1 MRRGRR
7 PGQRTTTAVNAT
19 TSIRPVTPDRAK
31 QQMAAEVD
39 ARAAR
44 LLSVSHQI
52 HEAPELCFEEHTAH
66 DLLCTVL
73 EDEGIVVERSAFDLD
88 TAFVARAGRA
98 GPHIAVICEYDA
110 LPEIGHACGHNV
122 IAAAGLGAGL
132 AAAALADEMGGRISI
147 IGTPAEEGGGGKCY
161 LLERGG
167 FEGIGAA
174 MMVHPANHEL
184 IRMNTI
190 AVEQIEVA
198 YTGQSSHASASPHLG
213 RNALDG
219 AVLGYM
225 NVAALRQHIR
235 PDERI
240 HGIFTR
246 AGDKPNIVPRDA
258 AAEWY
263 VRSPKLDSLA
273 NLKER
278 VVACLEAGATAA
290 GVDIECRREAP
301 IYADMIDNQ
310 VLLDFYTQNAATA
323 GRISGDPRP
332 SSAVVG
338 STDMGNVSHAVP
350 SIHPMIKVAPD
361 HVAIHTPEFARYA
374 RSRSGDMA
382 VLDGAKMIAM
392 TVADLWLAPDALD
405 RAADELA
412 RSLQ

>member
-1 MRRGRR
+1 M
-7 PGQRTTTAVNAT
+7 A
-19 TSIRPVTPDRAK
+19 TSIRPVTPDVAK
-31 QQMAAEVD
+31 QQMASEVE

-44 LLSVSHQI
+44 LLGVSHQI
-52 HEAPELCFEEHTAH
+52 HENPELCFEEYAAH
-66 DLLCTVL
+66 DILCTVL
-73 EDEGIVVERSAFDLD
+73 EDEGLEVERSAYDLD
-88 TAFVARAGRA
+88 TAFVARAGRG

-132 AAAALADEMGGRISI
+132 AAATLADELGGRVSI

-161 LLERGG
+161 LLERGA
-167 FEGIGAA
+167 FEGVSAA

-184 IRMNTI
+184 SRMNAI
-190 AVEQIEVA
+190 AVEQLEVA
-198 YTGQSSHASASPHLG
+198 YTGQSAHAAASPHRG

-246 AGDKPNIVPRDA
+246 AGDKPNIVPHEA

-273 NLKER
+273 ELRER

-290 GVDIECRREAP
+290 GVDMDCRCKAP
-301 IYADMIDNQ
+301 IYADMINNQ
-310 VLLDFYTQNAATA
+310 VMLDLYTQNAENA
-323 GRISGDPRP
+323 GRVVREPQAAHS
-332 SSAVVG
+332 VVG
-338 STDMGNVSHAVP
+338 STDMGNVSYAVP
-350 SIHPMIKVAPD
+350 SIHPIIKVAPND
-361 HVAIHTPEFARYA
+361 VAIHTPEFAQYA
-374 RSRSGDMA
+374 KSQSGDQA
-382 VLDGAKMIAM
+382 VLDGAKIMAM
-392 TVADLWLAPDALD
+392 TVADLWLDPEALD

-412 RSLQ
+412 QSLQ

>member
-1 MRRGRR
+1 M
-7 PGQRTTTAVNAT
+7 AAKKT
-19 TSIRPVTPDRAK
+19 TSIRPVTPDVAK
-31 QQMAAEVD
+31 QQMASEVD

-52 HEAPELCFEEHTAH
+52 HETPELCFEEHAAH

-73 EDEGIVVERSAFDLD
+73 EDEGLEVERSAYDLE
-88 TAFVARAGRA
+88 TAFVARAGRD

-132 AAAALADEMGGRISI
+132 AAAAMADKLGGRVSI
-147 IGTPAEEGGGGKCY
+147 VGTPAEEGGGGKCY
-161 LLERGG
+161 LLERGAFDG
-167 FEGIGAA
+167 VGAA

-184 IRMNTI
+184 TFMSAI
-190 AVEQIEVA
+190 AVEQLEVT
-198 YTGQSSHASASPHLG
+198 YTGQSAHASASPHKG

-225 NVAALRQHIR
+225 NVAALRQHIQ

-246 AGDKPNIVPRDA
+246 AGDKPNIVPHEA

-273 NLKER
+273 ELRER

-290 GVDIECRREAP
+290 GVEIECQCKAP
-301 IYADMIDNQ
+301 IYADMLNSETM
-310 VLLDFYTQNAATA
+310 LEFYAGNAAAA
-323 GRISGDPRP
+323 GRVVSQPR
-332 SSAVVG
+332 SSHAVVG
-338 STDMGNVSHAVP
+338 STDMGNVSYAVP

-361 HVAIHTPEFARYA
+361 DVAIHTPEFAHYA
-374 RSRSGDMA
+374 KSPSGDQA
-382 VLDGAKMIAM
+382 VLDGAKIMAM
-392 TVADLWLAPDALD
+392 TVADLWLNPDALD

-412 RSLQ
+412 HARA

>member
-1 MRRGRR
+1 M
-7 PGQRTTTAVNAT
+7 
-19 TSIRPVTPDRAK
+19 TPDVAK
-31 QQMAAEVD
+31 KKMASEVD
-39 ARAAR
+39 ARATQ

-52 HEAPELCFEEHTAH
+52 HETPELCFEEHTAH
-66 DLLCTVL
+66 DLLCSVL
-73 EDEGIVVERSAFDLD
+73 EDEGLDVERSAYGLD

-98 GPHIAVICEYDA
+98 GPQIAVICEYDA

-132 AAAALADEMGGRISI
+132 AAASLAEELGGRVSI
-147 IGTPAEEGGGGKCY
+147 IGTPAEEGGGGKCF
-161 LLERGG
+161 LLERGA
-167 FEGIGAA
+167 FDGISAA

-184 IRMNTI
+184 TAMNAI
-190 AVEQIEVA
+190 AVEQLEVTYA
-198 YTGQSSHASASPHLG
+198 GQSAHASAAPHKG

-246 AGDKPNIVPRDA
+246 AGDKPNIVPHEA

-273 NLKER
+273 ELRKR

-290 GVDIECRREAP
+290 GVEIECGCKAP
-301 IYADMIDNQ
+301 IYADMINSHTM
-310 VLLDFYTQNAATA
+310 LEFYAQNAAAA
-323 GRISGDPRP
+323 GRAIHEPRR
-332 SSAVVG
+332 SHAVVG
-338 STDMGNVSHAVP
+338 STDMGNVSYAVP

-361 HVAIHTPEFARYA
+361 DVAIHTPEFAHYA
-374 RSRSGDMA
+374 KSESGDQA
-382 VLDGAKMIAM
+382 VLDGAKMMAM
-392 TVADLWLAPDALD
+392 TVADLWLEPDALD

-412 RSLQ
+412 QSLR

>member
-1 MRRGRR
+1 M
-7 PGQRTTTAVNAT
+7 
-19 TSIRPVTPDRAK
+19 TPDVAK
-31 QQMAAEVD
+31 QQMASEVD

-52 HEAPELCFEEHTAH
+52 HENPELCFEEHAAH
-66 DLLCTVL
+66 DILCTVL
-73 EDEGIVVERSAFDLD
+73 EDEGLEVERSAYDLD
-88 TAFVARAGRA
+88 TAFVARAGRG

-132 AAAALADEMGGRISI
+132 AAATLADQLGGRVSI
-147 IGTPAEEGGGGKCY
+147 VGTPAEEGGGGKCY
-161 LLERGG
+161 LLERGA
-167 FEGIGAA
+167 FEGVSAA

-184 IRMNTI
+184 TTMTAI
-190 AVEQIEVA
+190 AVEQLEVT
-198 YTGQSSHASASPHLG
+198 YTGQSAHASAAPHKG
-213 RNALDG
+213 HNALDG

-246 AGDKPNIVPRDA
+246 AGDKPNIVPHDA

-273 NLKER
+273 ELRER

-290 GVDIECRREAP
+290 GVGIECQCRAP

-310 VLLDFYTQNAATA
+310 VVLDLYAQNAMST
-323 GRISGDPRP
+323 GRVVSEPQ
-332 SSAVVG
+332 SSHAVVG
-338 STDMGNVSHAVP
+338 STDMGNVSYAVP

-361 HVAIHTPEFARYA
+361 HVPIHSPEFAHYA
-374 RSRSGDMA
+374 KSQSGDQA
-382 VLDGAKMIAM
+382 VLDGAKIMAM
-392 TVADLWLAPDALD
+392 TVADLWLDPEALD
-405 RAADELA
+405 RAADELGQS
-412 RSLQ
+412 RQ

>member
-1 MRRGRR
+1 MSSSRVTR
-7 PGQRTTTAVNAT
+7 
-19 TSIRPVTPDRAK
+19 IRPVTPEVAK
-31 QQMAAEVD
+31 QQMASEVD

-52 HEAPELCFEEHTAH
+52 HENPELCFEERTAH

-73 EDEGIVVERSAFDLD
+73 EDEGLEVERSAFDLD
-88 TAFVARAGRA
+88 TAFIARAGRT

-132 AAAALADEMGGRISI
+132 AAASLAEELGGRVSI
-147 IGTPAEEGGGGKCY
+147 IGTPAEEGGGGKCF
-161 LLERGG
+161 LLERGA
-167 FEGIGAA
+167 FDGIGAA

-184 IRMNTI
+184 TVMSAI
-190 AVEQIEVA
+190 AVEQLEVI
-198 YTGQSSHASASPHLG
+198 YTGQSAHASASPHKG

-246 AGDKPNIVPRDA
+246 AGDKPNIVPHEA

-263 VRSPKLDSLA
+263 VRSPKLDSLVE
-273 NLKER
+273 LRKR

-290 GVDIECRREAP
+290 GVDIECQCKAP
-301 IYADMIDNQ
+301 IYADMINSQ
-310 VLLDFYTQNAATA
+310 AMLEYYARNAAAT
-323 GRISGDPRP
+323 GRVVSEPR
-332 SSAVVG
+332 SSYAVVG

-361 HVAIHTPEFARYA
+361 NVAIHTPEFAHYA
-374 RSRSGDMA
+374 KSPSGDQA
-382 VLDGAKMIAM
+382 VLDGAKMMAM
-392 TVADLWLAPDALD
+392 TVADLWLEPDALD

-412 RSLQ
+412 QSLR

>member
-1 MRRGRR
+1 M
-7 PGQRTTTAVNAT
+7 
-19 TSIRPVTPDRAK
+19 TPDVAK
-31 QQMAAEVD
+31 QKMASEVD
-39 ARAAR
+39 ARASR

-52 HEAPELCFEEHTAH
+52 HETPELCFEEHTAH
-66 DLLCTVL
+66 DLLCSVL
-73 EDEGIVVERSAFDLD
+73 EDEGLEVERSAFDLD
-88 TAFVARAGRA
+88 TAFVARSGRT
-98 GPHIAVICEYDA
+98 GPHVAVICEYDA

-132 AAAALADEMGGRISI
+132 AAAALAEELGGRISI

-161 LLERGG
+161 MLDRGAFDG
-167 FEGIGAA
+167 VSAA

-184 IRMNTI
+184 AYMSAI
-190 AVEQIEVA
+190 AVEQLEVT
-198 YTGQSSHASASPHLG
+198 YSGQAAHASASPHKG

-246 AGDKPNIVPRDA
+246 AGDKPNIVPHEA

-273 NLKER
+273 ELSQR

-290 GVDIECRREAP
+290 GVDIQCECKAP
-301 IYADMIDNQ
+301 VYADMINSQ
-310 VLLDFYTQNAATA
+310 TMLEFYARNAAAA
-323 GRISGDPRP
+323 GRVVGEPR
-332 SSAVVG
+332 SSFAVVG

-361 HVAIHTPEFARYA
+361 HVAIHTPEFAHYA
-374 RSRSGDMA
+374 KSQSGDQA
-382 VLDGAKMIAM
+382 VLDGAKMMAM
-392 TVADLWLAPDALD
+392 TVADLWLGPDALE

-412 RSLQ
+412 QSLQ